1 MIKDLVSVIIPTYNR
16 ASLIKRSIM
25 SVLNQTYNNLELII
39 VDDGSTDNTEE
50 IVKSIK
56 DERIV
61 YIKQPNKGACA
72 ARNNGIDYAKGEY
85 IAFQDSDDVWHINK
99 LERQLEA
106 LRKTEA
112 DIVFCVN
119 VSYYNGKARVP
130 NPIHKNGFIP
140 KDMPPIWIGTQTFL
154 GKNVIFKDNKFDEE
168 VKRWQDFEFL
178 VRIQTKYKLYFLREG
193 LVDYYRQNDSI
204 TSKSQDKLLDAW
216 NVILK
221 KIPDIRSRYANNA
234 DLIARII
241 MAETQSV
248 KDKNIKKQLNKL
260 AYSFCNTIRSKCKY
274 LFRHIY
280 LKVILKPL
288 KNTYHLFK
296 QLWVP

>member
-61 YIKQPNKGACA
+61 YIKQPNKGACE

-99 LERQLEA
+99 IERQLET
-106 LRKTEA
+106 LKETDA
-112 DIVFCVN
+112 DIVFCIN
-119 VSYYNGKARVP
+119 TPYDTNGKERDFR
-130 NPIHKNGFIP
+130 PIHNNGFIP

-154 GKNVIFKDNKFDEE
+154 GKSAVFKDCKFDAE
-168 VKRWQDFEFL
+168 VKRWQDFEIL
-178 VRIQTKYKLYFLREG
+178 VRIQAKYKPYYLKEK
-193 LVDYYRQNDSI
+193 LVDYYIQNNSI
-204 TSKSQDKLLDAW
+204 THKNQDKLLYAW
-216 NVILK
+216 HIILNK
-221 KIPDIRSRYANNA
+221 TPDFRDRYANNA
-234 DLIARII
+234 GLIAKII
-241 MAETQSV
+241 LSEIKTVS
-248 KDKNIKKQLNKL
+248 DKNIKEQLYKL
-260 AYSFCNTIRSKCKY
+260 AFSFCNSTSLKFKY
-274 LFRHIY
+274 LYMVIYIRFFYSPLIRIYRY
-280 LKVILKPL
+280 LK
-288 KNTYHLFK
+288 
-296 QLWVP
+296 QL